1 MSQIHRLMGIDH
13 GEVRIG
19 VALSD
24 PLGMFARPHVIVSAE
39 IPAETYTALGR
50 IAREEGVV
58 KIVVGLP
65 TDAEGRVGHQA
76 RRAVAWAQGLAE
88 QVDVPIVFWD
98 ESYSSADA
106 SGIMQRSGQRR
117 KRGEP
122 VDDVAAAAILQD
134 YLDAGGSER
143 EPGQSLEDL
152 ADDPA

>member
-1 MSQIHRLMGIDH
+1 MSETRRLMGIDH

-24 PLGMFARPHVIVSAE
+24 PLGMFARPHVIMSVGDAEEAYVSLA
-39 IPAETYTALGR
+39 R
-50 IAREEGVV
+50 IAREEEVV

-65 TDAEGRVGHQA
+65 TDAQGRVGHQA
-76 RRAVAWAQGLAE
+76 QRAVRWAEGLAR
-88 QVDVPIVFWD
+88 QVSLPIVFWD

-106 SGIMQRSGQRR
+106 SRVMQRAGQRR
-117 KRGEP
+117 RRGEP

-143 EPGQSLEDL
+143 EPGQPLEDL
-152 ADDPA
+152 ADQA